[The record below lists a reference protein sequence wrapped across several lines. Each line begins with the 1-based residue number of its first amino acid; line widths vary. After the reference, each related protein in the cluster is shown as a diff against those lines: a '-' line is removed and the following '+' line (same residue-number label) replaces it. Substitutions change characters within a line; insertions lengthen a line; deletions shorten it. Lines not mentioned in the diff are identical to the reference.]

1 MTGVEYLNLFRD
13 PKGLDVMPTWETRFY
28 SIRDAFLLAFL
39 FGGCMT
45 EDLKLTQ
52 ETYVVFDLETT
63 GLYPNSGDSIIE
75 IGAVKIKDGKIID
88 RYDELVNPNKLLSEE
103 IIKITGITNEMLE
116 GKRTEEM
123 ALKDFMKWV
132 DNNPL
137 VAHNAKF
144 DISFIEMAFT
154 KYNLGQL
161 NNIVI
166 DTLGLSRYLESSE
179 RYHNLATLVKRY
191 NIPWDEDKHHR
202 ADYDSEGTA
211 LIFDKML
218 RKLEINNFKTL
229 KDLYK
234 YPFIIIRK

>member
-1 MTGVEYLNLFRD
+1 
-13 PKGLDVMPTWETRFY
+13 
-28 SIRDAFLLAFL
+28 
-39 FGGCMT
+39 MT
-45 EDLKLTQ
+45 EDLKLSE

-63 GLYPNSGDSIIE
+63 GLYPNSGDTMIE

-88 RYDELVNPNKLLSEE
+88 RFDELINPEKILSEE
-103 IIKITGITNEMLE
+103 IIKITGINNEMLE
-116 GKRTEEM
+116 DKRKEIEV
-123 ALKDFMKWV
+123 LQDFMNWV
-132 DNNPL
+132 ENLPM

-144 DISFIEMAFT
+144 DISFIEMAFS
-154 KYNLGQL
+154 KYNLGSFK
-161 NNIVI
+161 NVVI

-218 RKLEINNFKTL
+218 KKLEINNFKTL
-229 KDLYK
+229 RDLYK
-234 YPFIIIRK
+234 YPFIVIRK

>member
-1 MTGVEYLNLFRD
+1 M
-13 PKGLDVMPTWETRFY
+13 
-28 SIRDAFLLAFL
+28 I
-39 FGGCMT
+39 
-45 EDLKLTQ
+45 EDLRITE

-75 IGAVKIKDGKIID
+75 IGAVKIKNGEIID
-88 RYDELVNPNKLLSEE
+88 RYDELINPGKLLSEE
-103 IIKITGITNEMLE
+103 IIKITGINNEMLE
-116 GKRTEEM
+116 NKRNEKVCI
-123 ALKDFMKWV
+123 KDFRRWV
-132 DNNPL
+132 ENLPM

-144 DISFIEMAFT
+144 DISFIDMAFD
-154 KYNLGQL
+154 KYNLGKL
-161 NNIVI
+161 NNVVI

-179 RYHNLATLVKRY
+179 RYHNLAALVKRY
-191 NIPWDEDKHHR
+191 NIPWDESKHHR

-234 YPFIIIRK
+234 YSFIVIRK

>member
-1 MTGVEYLNLFRD
+1 M
-13 PKGLDVMPTWETRFY
+13 
-28 SIRDAFLLAFL
+28 
-39 FGGCMT
+39 
-45 EDLKLTQ
+45 EDLKLT
-52 ETYVVFDLETT
+52 EEVYVVFDLETT

-88 RYDELVNPNKLLSEE
+88 RYDELINPGKLLSDE
-103 IIKITGITNEMLE
+103 IIKITGINNEMLKD
-116 GKRTEEM
+116 KRNEEECV
-123 ALKDFMKWV
+123 KDFMKWIG
-132 DNNPL
+132 DLPM

-144 DISFIEMAFT
+144 DISFIDMALK
-154 KYNLGQL
+154 KYNLGEL

-218 RKLEINNFKTL
+218 RKLELNNFKTL

-234 YPFIIIRK
+234 YPFIVIRK

>member
-1 MTGVEYLNLFRD
+1 M
-13 PKGLDVMPTWETRFY
+13 
-28 SIRDAFLLAFL
+28 I
-39 FGGCMT
+39 
-45 EDLKLTQ
+45 EDLKLSE

-63 GLYPNSGDSIIE
+63 GLYPNSGDTIIE

-88 RYDELVNPNKLLSEE
+88 RYDELINPGKLLSDE
-103 IIKITGITNEMLE
+103 IIKITGINNEMLE
-116 GKRTEEM
+116 DKRNEEE
-123 ALKDFMKWV
+123 ALKDFLKWIG
-132 DNNPL
+132 NLPM

-144 DISFIEMAFT
+144 DISFIEGAISR
-154 KYNLGQL
+154 YNLESL
-161 NNIVI
+161 SNIVI

-218 RKLEINNFKTL
+218 KKLEINNFQTL

-234 YPFIIIRK
+234 YPFIVIRK

>member
-1 MTGVEYLNLFRD
+1 MID
-13 PKGLDVMPTWETRFY
+13 
-28 SIRDAFLLAFL
+28 
-39 FGGCMT
+39 
-45 EDLKLTQ
+45 DLKLTE

-63 GLYPNSGDSIIE
+63 GLYPNSGDTITE
-75 IGAVKIKDGKIID
+75 IGAVKIKNGKIID
-88 RYDELVNPNKLLSEE
+88 RYDELINPEKELDEE
-103 IIKITGITNEMLE
+103 IIKITGITNEMLK
-116 GKRTEEM
+116 GKRNEEE

-132 DNNPL
+132 GVLPM

-144 DISFIEMAFT
+144 DISFVEMAFD
-154 KYNLGQL
+154 KYNFGKLE
-161 NNIVI
+161 NVVI

-191 NIPWDEDKHHR
+191 NISWDENKHHR

-218 RKLEINNFKTL
+218 RKLELNNFKTL

-234 YPFIIIRK
+234 YPFIVIRK